1 MKALR
6 VSAVLTL
13 AALALM
19 VWSVFEPTPMPVIL
33 AMSVGQLLGTIAFAI
48 YIYIVARDVRR
59 IWMRGDKLMPWL
71 WKRLRRVSQPIPT
84 TVEDK

>member
-19 VWSVFEPTPMPVIL
+19 VWSIFEPTPMPVIL
-33 AMSVGQLLGTIAFAI
+33 AMSVGQLLGTIAFAL
-48 YIYIVARDVRR
+48 YLYVVARDVRR
-59 IWMRGDKLMPWL
+59 IWMRGEKLMPWL
-71 WKRLRRVSQPIPT
+71 WKRLRQVSQPIPR
-84 TVEDK
+84 VENK